1 MFVFLRT
8 DYVIYVRYEK
18 THSKLQIWKKKF
30 LHFERLIVEFLEI
43 FVSRSGRSTLK
54 CYNKEKKTLYPEN
67 ISLGENIHEFWFSYL
82 FKNGYALMEGGKNPS
97 RIVFLIWTTM
107 RRLSFT
113 KLKKFW

>member
-8 DYVIYVRYEK
+8 DYVIYVSYEK

-43 FVSRSGRSTLK
+43 FVSRSERSTLK

-67 ISLGENIHEFWFSYL
+67 ISLGENIHEFWFS
-82 FKNGYALMEGGKNPS
+82 FIFSKMD
-97 RIVFLIWTTM
+97 M
-107 RRLSFT
+107 RSW
-113 KLKKFW
+113 KGEKKTLESYFGFGRQCVG